1 MRSVS
6 ETQAEREIVRFLA
19 SQPSPDAI
27 IAFHP
32 SAAVSERFYE
42 LVDAERAQP
51 LRDDEQR
58 ELDTYLYLNH
68 LLKMLK
74 IEARRQ
80 KDRQPAQ
87 LP

>member
-19 SQPSPDAI
+19 SQPSPGAI
-27 IAFHP
+27 VDFHP
-32 SAAVSERFYE
+32 STEISDRFYE
-42 LVDAERAQP
+42 LVDVGRARP
-51 LRDDEQR
+51 LSDDEQR

-74 IEARRQ
+74 IEARRHM
-80 KDRQPAQ
+80 AQ
-87 LP
+87 QATQQS